1 MCASTRS
8 RWGSLAPSAER
19 SLSFPALDTL
29 RFVGAFGVVVTHV
42 AFQTGQYDSSVRG
55 TFLARLDC
63 GVALFFVL
71 SGFLLSRPFLSRMAR
86 GGATPH
92 VGFYA
97 WKRALRIMPV
107 YVLTVVLVLALMP
120 PSRGPFW
127 PRWVENL
134 TMTTIYTSHDL
145 PQGLTQMWSLATE
158 VAFYAAL
165 PVLMIMVGRTA
176 CRRVWRPVPIMAIL
190 LALCTVNVAWLA
202 TIDLGSHRTL
212 WLPAF
217 LSWFSAGIALA
228 VVSVDVAQPDP
239 HRWSKAV
246 ARLGTT
252 PLSCFVLA
260 GALIMVA
267 STPLAGPTFGEV
279 PTTAEAIVKNILY
292 AAFAVLVVLPGAF
305 GDPDSPTLR
314 AVAWSPLRFL
324 GRISYGLFCIHLL
337 VLYAVF
343 KGRDIEYFTGHF
355 IEVLTLTT
363 IASIAAAAL
372 IHVAVETPVDR
383 LRRFG
388 RPKTEAATTPHAT
401 AIIT

>member
-1 MCASTRS
+1 M
-8 RWGSLAPSAER
+8 L
-19 SLSFPALDTL
+19 
-29 RFVGAFGVVVTHV
+29 VTHV
-42 AFQTGQYDSSVRG
+42 AFQTGQYDASVRG

-71 SGFLLSRPFLSRMAR
+71 SGFLLSRPFLSRMASN
-86 GGATPH
+86 AVLPH

-97 WKRALRIMPV
+97 WKRVLRIVPV
-107 YVLTVVLVLALMP
+107 YVLAVVLVLALMP

-127 PRWVENL
+127 PRWAENL

-165 PVLMIMVGRTA
+165 PVLMLVVARTA
-176 CRRVWRPVPIMAIL
+176 CRRGWNPVPIMGIL
-190 LALCTVNVAWLA
+190 LVLCAVNAAWLT
-202 TIDLGSHRTL
+202 TIDLGSHRSL

-228 VVSVDVAQPDP
+228 VISVDVTQPDP

-252 PLSCFVLA
+252 PLSCFVFA
-260 GALIMVA
+260 GAIIMVA
-267 STPLAGPTFGEV
+267 STPLAGPTFGEI
-279 PTTAEAIVKNILY
+279 PTTAEAIVKNLLY
-292 AAFAVLVVLPGAF
+292 TAFAVFLVLPGAF
-305 GDPDSPTLR
+305 GDPDAPVLR
-314 AVAWSPLRFL
+314 AISWSPLRYL

-343 KGRDIEYFTGHF
+343 KTRGIEFFTGHF
-355 IEVLTLTT
+355 IEVLVLTT
-363 IASIAAAAL
+363 IGSVAAAAL

>member
-1 MCASTRS
+1 M
-8 RWGSLAPSAER
+8 APSAER
-19 SLSFPALDTL
+19 SLTFPALDTF
-29 RFVGAFGVVVTHV
+29 RFVGAFGVLVTHV
-42 AFQTGQYDSSVRG
+42 AFQTGQYDASVRG
-55 TFLARLDC
+55 TFFARLDC

-86 GGATPH
+86 SAVLPH

-97 WKRALRIMPV
+97 WKRALRILPV
-107 YVLTVVLVLALMP
+107 YVLAVVLVLALMP

-158 VAFYAAL
+158 VAFYALL
-165 PVLMIMVGRTA
+165 PVLMLAVARTA
-176 CRRVWRPVPIMAIL
+176 CRQRWNPVPIMAIL
-190 LALCTVNVAWLA
+190 LALCAANVVWLA
-202 TIDLGSHRTL
+202 TIDLSSHHSL

-228 VVSVDVAQPDP
+228 TISVDLTQPAP
-239 HRWSKAV
+239 HRWSRAV
-246 ARLGTT
+246 SRLGMT

-260 GALIMVA
+260 GAVILVA
-267 STPLAGPTFGEV
+267 STPLAGPTFGEI
-279 PTTAEAIVKNILY
+279 PTTTEALVKNLLY
-292 AAFAVLVVLPGAF
+292 TAFAVLVVIPGAF

-314 AVAWSPLRFL
+314 TIAWSPLRYL

-343 KGRDIEYFTGHF
+343 KGRGIEFFAGHF
-355 IEVLTLTT
+355 AEILVLTT
-363 IASIAAAAL
+363 IGSIAVAAL

>member
-1 MCASTRS
+1 MA
-8 RWGSLAPSAER
+8 LSAER
-19 SLSFPALDTL
+19 SLTFPALDTL
-29 RFVGAFGVVVTHV
+29 RFVGAFGVLVTHV

-86 GGATPH
+86 GAVLPH

-97 WKRALRIMPV
+97 WKRALRIVPV

-165 PVLMIMVGRTA
+165 PLLMLLVARTA
-176 CRRVWRPVPIMAIL
+176 CRRGWRPVPIMAIL
-190 LALCTVNVAWLA
+190 VTLCGVNVTWLS
-202 TIDLGSHRTL
+202 TVDLGSHHSL

-228 VVSVDVAQPDP
+228 VISVDMTQSDP

-246 ARLGTT
+246 ARLGST
-252 PLSCFVLA
+252 PLSCFVFAAAIIL
-260 GALIMVA
+260 VA
-267 STPLAGPTFGEV
+267 STPVAGPTFGEI
-279 PTTAEAIVKNILY
+279 PTTGQAVVKNLLY
-292 AAFAVLVVLPGAF
+292 TAFAVFIVLPGVF
-305 GDPDSPTLR
+305 GDPDAPSLR
-314 AVAWSPLRFL
+314 AIAWSPLRYL

-343 KGRDIEYFTGHF
+343 KGRDIEFFTGHF
-355 IEVLTLTT
+355 VEVLVLTT
-363 IASIAAAAL
+363 IGSVAAAAL
-372 IHVAVETPVDR
+372 IHVVVESPVDR